1 MSQIKTIKDVDLK
14 GKKVFVRVDFN
25 VPFDN
30 TGAISDDTR
39 IVAALPTLKYLLDEG
54 ASLVLASH
62 LGRPKSKEDK
72 QFSLAPVAKAL
83 SEKLGKPVTFV
94 DDCIGEKVKE
104 VCSKMTPGDVVLLEN
119 SRFYPEE
126 KKNNPEFAKKLIED
140 KQLYLTEVLSR
151 TQDFLIQLSGVK
163 DVYTS
168 QRIRLG
174 AWTPGINKLRNAY
187 NPQTSGD
194 ILIQVAPGWRFV
206 NEDTGENYIVG
217 TGYIPF
223 PVIFFGYGIKPE
235 EVTTLVTVDYIA
247 PTLSKAMRIRAP
259 NACFATPLL

>member
-1 MSQIKTIKDVDLK
+1 MSYNMEQTFRWYGPKDPVPLS
-14 GKKVFVRVDFN
+14 FVRQ
-25 VPFDN
+25 
-30 TGAISDDTR
+30 TGATGVVS
-39 IVAALPTLKYLLDEG
+39 
-54 ASLVLASH
+54 SLHHIPYGEVWSV
-62 LGRPKSKEDK
+62 EEI
-72 QFSLAPVAKAL
+72 
-83 SEKLGKPVTFV
+83 EKH
-94 DDCIGEKVKE
+94 
-104 VCSKMTPGDVVLLEN
+104 
-119 SRFYPEE
+119 
-126 KKNNPEFAKKLIED
+126 KKLIED

-259 NACFATPLL
+259 NACFATPLP